1 MKYVGIETQQRRNN
15 TKSLLLLSLFPLI
28 LAGATYLFSLF
39 VSFCVLSNNGY
50 VSDDFES
57 VVFALG
63 REYFLNAIPF
73 VMGAVVLWFVIAY
86 VSNTSMIRS
95 ATNARPLE
103 RRENP
108 RVYNMV
114 ENLCMSQ
121 GMAMPK
127 INVVDDPSLNAF
139 ASGIDKK
146 SYTVTLTTGITE
158 RLDDA
163 ELEAVIAHE
172 LSHIRNRDV
181 RLMIVSIIFVGIFAI
196 LAEIILQVMLSA
208 RYSRGSSRDK
218 GGTILVAL
226 VALVIVGIC
235 YFFTMLMRFAVSRKR
250 EFMADAGSAAMTR
263 DPLALASALRKISG
277 DPGLQNT
284 GRDDVAQLFIFH
296 GVKGGTF
303 NRLFA
308 THPPIEERIRVLER
322 F

>member
-1 MKYVGIETQQRRNN
+1 MGYVGIETQQRRNN
-15 TKSLLLLSLFPLI
+15 TKSVILLSLFPLI
-28 LAGATYLFSLF
+28 LAGATYLFCLF
-39 VSFCVLSNNGY
+39 VSFLTISN
-50 VSDDFES
+50 S
-57 VVFALG
+57 VYYEADSPDVILTLG
-63 REYFLNAIPF
+63 REYFLEAIPF
-73 VMGAVVLWFVIAY
+73 VMGAVALWFLIAY
-86 VSNTSMIRS
+86 ACNTSMIRS
-95 ATNARPLE
+95 ATNARPLT
-103 RRENP
+103 RGENP

-121 GMAMPK
+121 GMPMPR
-127 INVVDDPSLNAF
+127 INVVNDQSLNAF
-139 ASGIDKK
+139 ASGIDRK
-146 SYTVTLTTGITE
+146 SYTVTLTRGIMK

-196 LAEIILQVMLSA
+196 LAEIILRVMLS
-208 RYSRGSSRDK
+208 RRNSRDK
-218 GGTILVAL
+218 GGTVLVAL
-226 VALVIVGIC
+226 VALIIVGIC

-263 DPLALASALRKISG
+263 NPLALASALRKISG

-308 THPPIEERIRVLER
+308 THPPINERIRILEQ

>member
-1 MKYVGIETQQRRNN
+1 MGYVGIETQQRRNN
-15 TKSLLLLSLFPLI
+15 TKSVVLLSLFPLI
-28 LAGATYLFSLF
+28 LAGATYLFCLF
-39 VSFCVLSNNGY
+39 ISFCVVADSGY
-50 VSDDFES
+50 ADADFES
-57 VVFALG
+57 VIAALG
-63 REYFLNAIPF
+63 RDYFLKAIPF
-73 VMGAVVLWFVIAY
+73 VMGAVALWFVIAY
-86 VSNTSMIRS
+86 ACNTNMIRS
-95 ATNARPLE
+95 ATGARPLE

-108 RVYNMV
+108 RIYNMV

-127 INVVDDPSLNAF
+127 VNVVDDASMNAF

-146 SYTVTLTTGITE
+146 SYTVTLTTGIME

-163 ELEAVIAHE
+163 ELEAVVAHE

-196 LAEIILQVMLSA
+196 LAEIILQVILSA
-208 RYSRGSSRDK
+208 RYSRGNSRDK
-218 GGTILVAL
+218 GGTVIVAL
-226 VALVIVGIC
+226 VALIIVGIC

-263 DPLALASALRKISG
+263 NPLALASALRKISG

-296 GVKGGTF
+296 GVKGGVF

-308 THPPIEERIRVLER
+308 THPPIEQRIRVLEQ